1 MATRAYVLIETA
13 VGKTKEALES
23 LRQMEGVIQVDG
35 VTGECDIVVVVE
47 RENLSDI
54 GDLITGKIHMMNGIQ
69 RTTTYVSTTS
79 S

>member
-1 MATRAYVLIETA
+1 MVTRAYVLIETA

-23 LRQMEGVIQVDG
+23 LRQMQGVKQADG
-35 VTGECDIVVVVE
+35 VTGEFDIVVVVE
-47 RENLSDI
+47 GENLSAI

-79 S
+79 G